1 MSAVTTPYEY
11 ATRVHGYGANVTAVG
26 SEHKK
31 PLHLWQHLHEQPQ
44 CETDVHAL
52 PWKQATRT
60 GTING
65 IGGFRSLDIDGCT
78 DLGIVMAILR
88 ALGLPE
94 DYPWVEVSSGE
105 DGFHLWIICYDDLP
119 PGAIPATKND
129 PGVYVG
135 LSKDGAFDRLELRWS
150 RCQTIISSSDGSE
163 RWLHGRP
170 EGAPATVSV
179 GDVLNA
185 FYAVASPKEQ
195 ARPPETPSHRGTTH
209 ADDRQDL
216 EDVRARFDLVAYARM
231 KWGDVQ
237 PDGDE
242 YRVMGHQGLLI
253 NPGKGAWYRFGDEQG
268 GDCFDLVGFATYGE
282 QWNRTIRQ
290 QFRTALREA
299 AAFAGMDL
307 HEYRRADSRELTS
320 LRPEHVDPGPGE
332 AIERRNLTDLGNAE
346 RLRDKFGAR
355 IRHCAALD
363 AWLIWDGT
371 RWKRDEQREIH
382 HLGAETV
389 RAIYADA
396 ADGETLQEREAIA
409 KHATKSEAVA
419 RIEAM
424 ISLARSF
431 PEIAILASDLD
442 SDRWALN
449 CLNGTLDLRT
459 GTLRAHNPA
468 DLLTKRCPVAY
479 DANATLPLWDWF
491 ITETTG
497 GNEDFAG
504 FLRRIAGYTL
514 QGDPSEE
521 VIVFPHGPGATGKS
535 TLLEA
540 FKAVLGDYALTADFE
555 AFLKKRGDGGIRTD
569 IARLAG
575 ARFVVSIEVDDGK
588 RLAEGLIK
596 TISGGDTVT
605 ARHLYQKSFEYHPD
619 FTLWLAANHA
629 PKVNPDDDAMWR
641 RILRL
646 PFTHI
651 VPKEKRDPQV
661 KATLRD
667 PAIAGAAILAWA
679 VRGCLEWQ
687 RDGLGVPEVVENATE
702 TYRREMNPFADF
714 VDGCCEFSPQAWT
727 ATERIWNAYRQHE
740 GDDPNV
746 GEVAKKAFVAHLQS
760 LGCTPAS
767 QRWQGKV
774 TRGWKGIALKDDDTP
789 RGDALSVDGVDGVT
803 SVSRNFLHES
813 LHKRELR
820 NSAST
825 PSTPSTETQETS
837 SDEGLPDPARPLAA
851 DDLPDRVALRK
862 WADDEALGW
871 ENTTF
876 PEEAIREATRRY
888 YALTIPEGSPRKEV
902 ADLIVAAMK
911 GLPQTKGGAQ

>member
-231 KWGDVQ
+231 KWGDVR

-282 QWNRTIRQ
+282 QWDRTIRQ

-299 AAFAGMDL
+299 TAFAGVAQ
-307 HEYRRADSRELTS
+307 RSRPIGPLARQPLTVVRGDDTLPIGNNAES
-320 LRPEHVDPGPGE
+320 RPQRP
-332 AIERRNLTDLGNAE
+332 LTDYGNAE
-346 RLRDKFGAR
+346 RLVDRFGDE
-355 IRHCAALD
+355 IRYVVEQQSWIAWKGNRWEPDDTGDVIRCA
-363 AWLIWDGT
+363 
-371 RWKRDEQREIH
+371 K
-382 HLGAETV
+382 ETI
-389 RAIYADA
+389 RTTYGEAANEADSSR
-396 ADGETLQEREAIA
+396 REAIA
-409 KHATKSEAVA
+409 KHAIRSEAAA

-424 ISLARSF
+424 VK
-431 PEIAILASDLD
+431 LASTEKSIPLRLADCD
-442 SDRWALN
+442 ADMWALN
-449 CLNGTLDLRT
+449 VLNGTIDLRT
-459 GTLRAHNPA
+459 GELRPHRR
-468 DLLTKRCPVAY
+468 DDFITKIAPVRY
-479 DANATLPLWDWF
+479 DPDATLPLFDAF
-491 ITETTG
+491 LERILPDQETRAFVQRAIGYSLGGDTG
-497 GNEDFAG
+497 EE
-504 FLRRIAGYTL
+504 TL
-514 QGDPSEE
+514 FFSY
-521 VIVFPHGPGATGKS
+521 GPAATGKS
-535 TLLEA
+535 TLLA
-540 FKAVLGDYALTADFE
+540 AVGAALGDYAATADFE
-555 AFLKKRGDGGIRTD
+555 TFLTRDFSTGGPRND
-569 IARLAG
+569 VARLAG
-575 ARFVVSIEVDDGK
+575 KRFVVSLEVDQGK
-588 RLAEGLIK
+588 RLAEGLVK
-596 TISGGDTVT
+596 SFTGGDVIS
-605 ARHLYQKSFEYHPD
+605 ARFLHKESFEFKPEAK
-619 FTLWLAANHA
+619 LWLAANHR
-629 PKVNPDDDAMWR
+629 PTVDENDEAMWR
-641 RILRL
+641 RIAQI
-646 PFTHI
+646 PFGVQI
-651 VPKEKRDPQV
+651 PVEERDPRV

-667 PAIAGAAILAWA
+667 PEQAGAAVLAWA
-679 VRGCLEWQ
+679 VRGCLAWQ
-687 RDGLGVPEVVENATE
+687 REGLRIPKEVKEAT
-702 TYRREMNPFADF
+702 A
-714 VDGCCEFSPQAWT
+714 
-727 ATERIWNAYRQHE
+727 AYRAEMDVLSSFMDDRCEVRKGAWVAAGALYGAYKKWCEEVGERHESQTAFGRRLADRSYHE
-740 GDDPNV
+740 GKQAGV
-746 GEVAKKAFVAHLQS
+746 RGRFGLTLSGQAE
-760 LGCTPAS
+760 
-767 QRWQGKV
+767 
-774 TRGWKGIALKDDDTP
+774 TRP
-789 RGDALSVDGVDGVT
+789 
-803 SVSRNFLHES
+803 FE
-813 LHKRELR
+813 E
-820 NSAST
+820 
-825 PSTPSTETQETS
+825 
-837 SDEGLPDPARPLAA
+837 DE
-851 DDLPDRVALRK
+851 
-862 WADDEALGW
+862 
-871 ENTTF
+871 
-876 PEEAIREATRRY
+876 
-888 YALTIPEGSPRKEV
+888 
-902 ADLIVAAMK
+902 
-911 GLPQTKGGAQ
+911 